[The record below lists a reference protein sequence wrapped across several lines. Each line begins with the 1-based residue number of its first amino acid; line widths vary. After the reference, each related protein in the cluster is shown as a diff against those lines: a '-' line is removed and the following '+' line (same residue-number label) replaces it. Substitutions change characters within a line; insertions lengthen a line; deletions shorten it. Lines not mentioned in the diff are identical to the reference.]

1 MVSKNYYR
9 VRIYAEFINHNLM
22 SEIYILTKSKRA
34 AVKKALWQFYSENY
48 NDELGELIPKGK
60 LTRIEVETLI

>member
-1 MVSKNYYR
+1 
-9 VRIYAEFINHNLM
+9 M

-34 AVKKALWQFYSENY
+34 AVKKALWQFYSESY